1 MTNIF
6 EFEVVINVEGEN
18 VTKYYI
24 SLTSEE
30 VVECIKHTF
39 YDQQY
44 EIISIE
50 QHIACEGCRHDLLG
64 QDAHDNCPH
73 GCLHDKKQCQIC
85 IDYYS

>member
-50 QHIACEGCRHDLLG
+50 QHIACEG
-64 QDAHDNCPH
+64 
-73 GCLHDKKQCQIC
+73 
-85 IDYYS
+85 